1 MTYYSHP
8 PGGGDPHGNE
18 PTEEGTVMKN
28 EKSEAELAQYASRSR
43 VLFERSL
50 ILSYLSVA
58 LS

>member
-8 PGGGDPHGNE
+8 PGGGT
-18 PTEEGTVMKN
+18 PTAINPEEGTVMKN